1 MVRPAFLPAS
11 RTAPMHRSVSREGL
25 RSPSS
30 GETHVSYSLTHRPQI
45 RIPGRRVSLLN
56 RSLPTSLQL
65 GDSGQGHRCDFC
77 PKSRLR
83 CWPSEWRQRSLTPA

>member
-30 GETHVSYSLTHRPQI
+30 GETHVSPSLTHRPQI
-45 RIPGRRVSLLN
+45 RIPDASVS
-56 RSLPTSLQL
+56 SEQKPSHF
-65 GDSGQGHRCDFC
+65 SAAQGKRTRA
-77 PKSRLR
+77 SM
-83 CWPSEWRQRSLTPA
+83 